1 MEHEGRQG
9 VYMDNHL
16 ARITEKITKKELVI
30 GTHIAT
36 TDPVVSE
43 IVCTAGFDF
52 VWIDGE
58 HGAMDRKD
66 INLHIMAIRGQGVA
80 PFVRVPWNDPVLVKP
95 ILDMGPAAVVFPFI
109 KTAGEARLAVASC
122 RYPPVG
128 IRGFA
133 PVRAINYGAMDG
145 AEYLARAAREPWVI
159 IQIEHIDAVSN
170 LEEILAVE
178 GIDTVVIGSSD
189 LSGSMGLLAQLRHPD
204 VIDVCDRIASACR
217 AADIPFGV
225 SLLWSEENVR
235 DWIKR
240 GVAWI
245 GVDNDVRYLSSGAKT
260 AYEATLRL
268 SAELR

>member
-1 MEHEGRQG
+1 
-9 VYMDNHL
+9 MDNHL

-36 TDPVVSE
+36 ADPVASE

-109 KTAGEARLAVASC
+109 KTAEEARLAVASC
-122 RYPPVG
+122 RYPPAG

-145 AEYLARAAREPWVI
+145 TEYLERAQREPWVV
-159 IQIEHIDAVSN
+159 IQIEHIDAVGN

-189 LSGSMGLLAQLRHPD
+189 LSGSMGLLTQLRHPD
-204 VIDVCDRIASACR
+204 VIDVCDQIASACR
-217 AADIPFGV
+217 AVDKPFGV
-225 SLLWSEENVR
+225 SLLYSEENVR

-245 GVDNDVRYLSSGAKT
+245 GVDNDVSYLSSGAKT
-260 AYEATLRL
+260 TYEATRRL
-268 SAELR
+268 AGELR

>member
-1 MEHEGRQG
+1 
-9 VYMDNHL
+9 MDNNL
-16 ARITEKITKKELVI
+16 SRVKDKILKEDLVI

-36 TDPVVSE
+36 SDPVASE

-66 INLHIMAIRGQGVA
+66 INLHIMAVRGQGVA

-95 ILDMGPAAVVFPFI
+95 ILDMGTAGIVFPFV
-109 KTAGEARLAVASC
+109 KTAEEAQLAVASC
-122 RYPPVG
+122 KYPPKG

-133 PVRAINYGAMDG
+133 PIRANNYGTMDG
-145 AEYLARAAREPWVI
+145 DEYLEMSKTEPWVI
-159 IQIEHIDAVSN
+159 VQIEHIDALDN
-170 LEEILAVE
+170 LEEIIAVE
-178 GIDTVVIGSSD
+178 GVDTVLVGAND
-189 LSGSMGLLAQLRHPD
+189 LSGSIGLLSQIRHPR
-204 VIDVCDRIASACR
+204 VMALCDR
-217 AADIPFGV
+217 AADICREARFPFGV

-245 GVDNDVRYLSSGAKT
+245 GVDNDISYLVSGAKT
-260 AYEATLRL
+260 AYNLTKGLAE
-268 SAELR
+268 ELRNK

>member
-1 MEHEGRQG
+1 
-9 VYMDNHL
+9 MDNHL
-16 ARITEKITKKELVI
+16 VRIREKITRKELVI

-36 TDPVVSE
+36 SDPVASE

-58 HGAMDRKD
+58 HGAIDRKD

-109 KTAGEARLAVASC
+109 KTAEEARLAVASC
-122 RYPPVG
+122 RYPPAG

-133 PVRAINYGAMDG
+133 PVRAINYGAMEG
-145 AEYLARAAREPWVI
+145 GEYLERAKREPWVI
-159 IQIEHIDAVSN
+159 IQIEHIDAVGN

-189 LSGSMGLLAQLRHPD
+189 LSGSMGLLTQLRHPD
-204 VIDVCDRIASACR
+204 VIEVCDRIAAACR
-217 AADIPFGV
+217 AVDIPFGV

-245 GVDNDVRYLSSGAKT
+245 GVDNDVSYLSSGAKS
-260 AYEATLRL
+260 AYEATRRVA
-268 SAELR
+268 AELSETHR